1 MVETLAITT
10 SLQQNLQI
18 YHKTILSKKKK
29 KKKRKISKIQ
39 IRALFIRHITLH
51 ITLNFNKF
59 LQLQAS
65 NSVEFSRF
73 GFKIV
78 E

>member
-18 YHKTILSKKKK
+18 YHKTILSKKK